1 MKCIINNKLIFK
13 SLFIAYISF
22 MIYPSILFLYYC
34 DTKTKLMLRV
44 IGFLMMLVL
53 YIRYILKQRRISR
66 LFISCMALSIYL
78 LINTIINNGS
88 LTFMLYSN
96 FILVIMVLI
105 CCEYFF
111 ETDNQELFVKINLI
125 YLFINNIVYLLHTII
140 ITEDGLILRRNHLIL
155 FYLPAIIY
163 GFIITRNYSDNKFTV
178 LNCISLIVILIN
190 YFIRGGAATFVALL
204 LIYVALIIY
213 YKRIKLFSMFYNYKL
228 YLFVLAI
235 FFIFFDCYIESNPL
249 VNVMCRLLN
258 RIGGF
263 SGRDYI
269 YSSAI
274 KVIKNNYIFGI
285 GVIDSFAKYLIW
297 DSSHNFLF
305 QYLIYGGIIALI
317 LLSTTIVIT
326 FKSIDRIKDNSYRFV
341 YLIICFSFLL
351 RNMFEDLGLN
361 YLFYV
366 LGLLY
371 YSNHDDVKKYIY
383 FNK

>member
-1 MKCIINNKLIFK
+1 MKNRLVLK
-13 SLFIAYISF
+13 SLVIAYISF
-22 MIYPSILFLYYC
+22 MVYPSFVFLYYC
-34 DTKTKLMLRV
+34 DGRIKLLLRS

-53 YIRYILKQRRISR
+53 YTKYIIKQKRISR
-66 LFISCMALSIYL
+66 LFVSCIVLSLYL
-78 LINTIINNGS
+78 LIITIIKKGS
-88 LTFMLYSN
+88 LIYMLYSN
-96 FILVIMVLI
+96 FILVIIVLI

-111 ETDNQELFVKINLI
+111 ENNNQELFVKISFL
-125 YLFINNIVYLLHTII
+125 YFSINNIVYLLHTFFVG
-140 ITEDGLILRRNHLIL
+140 DDSLILRRNHLIL
-155 FYLPAIIY
+155 FYLPTIIY
-163 GFIITRNYSDNKFTV
+163 GYIISKNYNNKTY
-178 LNCISLIVILIN
+178 NCLIVISSAIIFIN
-190 YFIRGGAATFVALL
+190 YFIRGGTTTFVVLL
-204 LIYVALIIY
+204 LIYLAIY
-213 YKRIKLFSMFYNYKL
+213 INYKKFRIRSIFYNYQL
-228 YLFVLAI
+228 YVFILAFFFV
-235 FFIFFDCYIESNPL
+235 FFDCYIESNPFVSL
-249 VNVMCRLLN
+249 LCRVLN
-258 RIGGF
+258 KYVGF
-263 SGRDYI
+263 SGRDVI

-274 KVIKNNYIFGI
+274 NVIQNNLIFGI